1 MDFTAI
7 IAFSDLIAWE
17 AMYALQKR
25 GLENPRDYAIVGF
38 DNIQSKFFFPFP
50 FTSVGASRTTMARRA
65 FHQLLQRLSNGS
77 EPKVWKTVLDT
88 KLVVRE
94 SSSTY
99 VLPIPESSRSHLP
112 SGPAAPAW
120 KA

>member
-1 MDFTAI
+1 MDFTAVV
-7 IAFSDLIAWE
+7 AFSDLIAWE

-50 FTSVGASRTTMARRA
+50 LTSVGASRTTMARQA
-65 FHQLLQRLSNGS
+65 FHQLLQRLNTGAK
-77 EPKVWKTVLDT
+77 PKIWRTVLDT
-88 KLVVRE
+88 TLVVRE
-94 SSSTY
+94 SSST
-99 VLPIPESSRSHLP
+99 VVAAVRESNRSLPPP
-112 SGPAAPAW
+112 GPAESAW

>member
-1 MDFTAI
+1 
-7 IAFSDLIAWE
+7 
-17 AMYALQKR
+17 LQKR

-50 FTSVGASRTTMARRA
+50 LTSVGASRTTMARRA
-65 FHQLLQRLSNGS
+65 FHQLLQRLNNET

-94 SSSTY
+94 SSSTA
-99 VLPIPESSRSHLP
+99 VPAVRESDRSHSS
-112 SGPAAPAW
+112 SGPAEPAW